1 MNRLSLVVITIAV
14 SLSSIQTGCNKS
26 EAADKEAQKP
36 VKRPPRNPSKPKPGA
51 GKSTRQPGPR
61 GSVVPD
67 TTSVNVTPSASMMDG
82 TYAITECQQLEKRVQ
97 GDRLFIRDYKASK
110 TGSCPI
116 DPPNIAVSGLSPP
129 QSRLVTVY
137 FVRHGEST
145 WNEYTKTDFT
155 EQFAKLT
162 PRLTDAH
169 LSRAGIESVTQLSE
183 KLFHADCSFDE
194 NEDFCFLAGNPE
206 SGNDRRV
213 IYATSNLRR
222 AVLTTL
228 ILFKDRLKGT
238 KGAQDT
244 GRRLINDIHI
254 LSSLQEFAT
263 NIDSEPVTPL
273 GEIPYLTYALNG
285 DNICPFEVD
294 AMKALF
300 SVQCNKE
307 NVNVRDEPAVPIL
320 SEFCRWVHYMSENG
334 VPGEENGLASAIYKG
349 ATDIVIVGHSIWF
362 RKFYNL
368 FTDKIQTDPIAQRIT
383 SSILKISNQAIVKF
397 RLNLEHTHDG
407 EMSCRVEPRTTKM
420 VNGKLQ
426 NRYGLIR

>member
-14 SLSSIQTGCNKS
+14 SLSSIHSGCVKS
-26 EAADKEAQKP
+26 EAADEEQQEP

-51 GKSTRQPGPR
+51 GNSPRRPG

-67 TTSVNVTPSASMMDG
+67 ASGVNMTPSAPIMDE
-82 TYAITECQQLEKRVQ
+82 TSAITECQQLEKRVQ
-97 GDRLFIRDYKASK
+97 GDRLVIRDYKESK
-110 TGSCPI
+110 TGSCPL
-116 DPPNIAVSGLSPP
+116 DLPNTAVSDSITHHPR
-129 QSRLVTVY
+129 SVNVY

-145 WNEYTKTDFT
+145 WNEYTKKDFT
-155 EQFAKLT
+155 EQFAKRT

-169 LSRAGIESVTQLSE
+169 LSRAGIESVAQLRE
-183 KLFHADCSFDE
+183 KLFHADCSFEE
-194 NEDFCFLAGNPE
+194 NEDVCFLAGNPE
-206 SGNDRRV
+206 SGNGRRV

-238 KGAQDT
+238 KGAQET
-244 GRRLINDIHI
+244 GRRLIKDIHI
-254 LSSLQEFAT
+254 LSSLQEFST

-285 DNICPFEVD
+285 DNMCPFEVE

-307 NVNVRDEPAVPIL
+307 NVNLRDEPAVPIL
-320 SEFCRWVHYMSENG
+320 REFCRWVHYMSENG
-334 VPGEENGLASAIYKG
+334 VHGEEIVPVSAISKG

-362 RKFYNL
+362 RQFYNL
-368 FTDKIQTDPIAQRIT
+368 FSVKITKDPIAQEIK
-383 SSILKISNQAIVKF
+383 SSFQKISNQAIVKF
-397 RLNLEHTHDG
+397 ELNLEHADDG
-407 EMSCRVEPRTTKM
+407 QKSCSVAPHTTKM

-426 NRYGLIR
+426 NRYVLIR